1 MKLFENNPIKDPN
14 SLKYYERLEKSRIDK
29 KLKEILI
36 KTGTNINTI
45 KNIEDILD
53 NEKKNENKPNFKFNN
68 EDGSYKNPLS
78 SRFKINEIKNEN
90 KNVKSKIFSRS
101 ISKNKQDL
109 NKKKS
114 NSKIINKDQ
123 MVKDSEHNIKIINT
137 EIYISKNKKINFEF
151 YSNQDPIILTEKFCL
166 LNEVT
171 NISEKKKN
179 DINNQICLKIK

>member
-1 MKLFENNPIKDPN
+1 MKLFDKNPIKDPN
-14 SLKYYERLEKSRIDK
+14 SLKHYERLEKSRIDK

-45 KNIEDILD
+45 KNIEDIID

-78 SRFKINEIKNEN
+78 SRFKTNEIKNEN

-101 ISKNKQDL
+101 ISKNKSD
-109 NKKKS
+109 
-114 NSKIINKDQ
+114 SKIINKELIT
-123 MVKDSEHNIKIINT
+123 KDSEINIKIINT

-171 NISEKKKN
+171 NISEIKKN
-179 DINNQICLKIK
+179 DINNQICLEIKKIN